1 MSRNW
6 MRRGLLALASA
17 FTLLVAA
24 CGSGTIE
31 SRLQPSRIVSFGD
44 SMSFVGTTGNGRYT
58 VNDGTSNNWTLELAA
73 RFGLPLSASLA
84 TANARVNSAWPAA
97 AGVTAASTVS
107 QQVDAFLASGAIGA
121 NDLLIINAGTADIVA
136 EMSEVTAGAQ
146 TSAQMVADAGQAGR
160 DLAAQVRRLV
170 DAGAKHVAVSGP
182 YHLGRSPWAASIA
195 QTGLLTEASNKFNEE
210 LLVAMVDQGA
220 NVLYVDAALLF
231 NLMIG
236 TPEGYDMTNA
246 TTAVC
251 TSTDAGPGIGIGP
264 GSVNSSLCTPSTV
277 SNSDYNRFMF
287 ADPVYVTPQAQRKLG
302 EHAFDK
308 IRNRW

>member
-31 SRLQPSRIVSFGD
+31 SRLQPSRIVAFGD
-44 SMSFVGTTGNGRYT
+44 SMTALGNGSDRYT
-58 VNDGTSNNWTLELAA
+58 VNDGSSNNWTLELAA
-73 RFGLPLSASLA
+73 RFGVPLSASLA
-84 TANARVNSAWPAA
+84 TANARVSSAWPAA
-97 AGVTAASTVS
+97 TGVTAASTVS
-107 QQVDAFLASGAIGA
+107 QQIDAFLASGAIGA
-121 NDLLIINAGTADIVA
+121 NDLLIINAGTADIIA
-136 EMSEVTAGAQ
+136 EMSLVTSGAQ
-146 TSAQMVADAGQAGR
+146 TGTQLIANAGLAGR
-160 DLAAQVRRLV
+160 ELAAQVRRLV
-170 DAGAKHVAVSGP
+170 NAGAKHVAVSGP
-182 YHLGRSPWAASIA
+182 YHLGRSPWGASISQGA
-195 QTGLLTEASNKFNEE
+195 LLTEASNKFNEE
-210 LLVAMVDQGA
+210 LLVAMVDLGA

-251 TSTDAGPGIGIGP
+251 TSTDPGPGIGIGA
-264 GSVNSSLCTPSTV
+264 GNVNSSLCTPSTV

-287 ADPVYVTPQAQRKLG
+287 ADPVYVTPQPQRRLG